1 MHTYKV
7 KIDVE
12 AEIIAFDENDV
23 KDYVN
28 DIFGVDEEIKSV
40 KINSIKEK

>member
-12 AEIIAFDENDV
+12 AEITAFDENDV